1 MKKNITLILSLFAA
15 VGTLFACT
23 PAPVQEQ
30 EQEDDPTEN
39 TGEDDPTGEDNPD
52 QKPGEDDPD
61 KPWEIPGE
69 ETLSP
74 FVSPGPREQVSISRV
89 DLMPDMPATYK
100 MLDWRQKAL
109 DYDAYVFDWD
119 ATGEYRPLI
128 WLDQTG
134 RNSPYDGF
142 GLYTTLGDI
151 RQGPQSPGGHEA
163 INTMAAVMGAGLV
176 GIDKTS
182 QDGYNYHQMLQNY
195 FAGRNEWNIM
205 VNGTSGFAQ
214 DWWYNIL
221 PNLLYWGVCDVFPG
235 VEGADPILRSIA
247 DQFAKADEAMNGDY
261 GYSWFKYST
270 MEGKVNNIPRQQDA
284 AAGHA
289 WVLLNAYR
297 KFGDMNHL
305 RRAVSAM
312 TVINNLPESRF
323 YEIVLPFGAY
333 VGAVMNAMYGTSF
346 EVGRVLRWSFEGN
359 KSNGRAG
366 WAVTV
371 GQWGP
376 YDISGLQGSITDGG
390 GYAFQMNSYEMAWP
404 LVPMV
409 KYEPKFATTI
419 GKWMLNNA
427 SASRLFFPLEID
439 DEYQACPDI
448 KNITNNIIGYE
459 GLRKRDR
466 YGKISAQPVAEGD
479 GPSWLSGM
487 PDCTMFSLYST
498 SPIGIFGSIIS
509 TTDVEGILSL
519 DCNVTDFYAHR
530 PFPCHLL
537 YNPYA
542 DDRTVT
548 YKACGSAPYD
558 LFDSVARD
566 YAAKNASGDCSVV
579 IPAKKAVL
587 VYEIPA
593 GTELY
598 STPSGHVFTK
608 DRTIVAW

>member
-109 DYDAYVFDWD
+109 DYDAYVFDWN

-134 RNSPYDGF
+134 KNSPYDGF

-163 INTMAAVMGAGLV
+163 INTMAAVLGAGLV

-182 QDGYNYHQMLQNY
+182 QDGYNYPQMLQNY

-261 GYSWFKYST
+261 NYSWFKYST

-312 TVINNLPESRF
+312 TVINNLP
-323 YEIVLPFGAY
+323 
-333 VGAVMNAMYGTSF
+333 
-346 EVGRVLRWSFEGN
+346 
-359 KSNGRAG
+359 
-366 WAVTV
+366 
-371 GQWGP
+371 
-376 YDISGLQGSITDGG
+376 
-390 GYAFQMNSYEMAWP
+390 
-404 LVPMV
+404 
-409 KYEPKFATTI
+409 
-419 GKWMLNNA
+419 
-427 SASRLFFPLEID
+427 
-439 DEYQACPDI
+439 
-448 KNITNNIIGYE
+448 
-459 GLRKRDR
+459 
-466 YGKISAQPVAEGD
+466 
-479 GPSWLSGM
+479 
-487 PDCTMFSLYST
+487 
-498 SPIGIFGSIIS
+498 
-509 TTDVEGILSL
+509 
-519 DCNVTDFYAHR
+519 
-530 PFPCHLL
+530 
-537 YNPYA
+537 
-542 DDRTVT
+542 
-548 YKACGSAPYD
+548 
-558 LFDSVARD
+558 
-566 YAAKNASGDCSVV
+566 
-579 IPAKKAVL
+579 
-587 VYEIPA
+587 
-593 GTELY
+593 
-598 STPSGHVFTK
+598 
-608 DRTIVAW
+608 